1 MGAREQNARM
11 RAIVND
17 SSSCYLSH
25 MTAKQRRTLNAVFAI
40 PTRAN
45 VRFSDVAGLVV
56 ALGGEV
62 REGAGSRVV
71 FELKGRRLYLHRPH
85 PSHEARRYQ
94 VEEVR
99 EFLRALE
106 IQP

>member
-1 MGAREQNARM
+1 
-11 RAIVND
+11 
-17 SSSCYLSH
+17 
-25 MTAKQRRTLNAVFAI
+25 MTAKQRRTLNAVFVV

-85 PSHEARRYQ
+85 PGDEAKRYQ
-94 VEEVR
+94 VEELR
-99 EFLRALE
+99 EFLQALE
-106 IQP
+106 IHP

>member
-1 MGAREQNARM
+1 VITVDLPFTA
-11 RAIVND
+11 D
-17 SSSCYLSH
+17 SILCYH
-25 MTAKQRRTLNAVFAI
+25 PFMTARHRRTLRAVFAT
-40 PTRAN
+40 PTRATL
-45 VRFSDVAGLVV
+45 RFSDVAGLMV

-85 PSHEARRYQ
+85 PGHEAKRYQ

>member
-1 MGAREQNARM
+1 
-11 RAIVND
+11 
-17 SSSCYLSH
+17 

-45 VRFSDVAGLVV
+45 VRFSDIAGLVV

-62 REGAGSRVV
+62 RDGAGSRVA
-71 FELKGRRLYLHRPH
+71 FELKGRRLYLYRPH
-85 PSHEARRYQ
+85 PGHEAKRYQ
-94 VEEVR
+94 VEEMR
-99 EFLRALE
+99 EFLRAVE

>member
-1 MGAREQNARM
+1 MNIKHRQTLKALF
-11 RAIVND
+11 IV
-17 SSSCYLSH
+17 
-25 MTAKQRRTLNAVFAI
+25 
-40 PTRAN
+40 PTRRN
-45 VRFSDVAGLVV
+45 VRFPDILVLVV

-62 REGAGSRVV
+62 REGDGPRVV

-85 PSHEARRYQ
+85 QGHEAKRYQ

>member
-1 MGAREQNARM
+1 
-11 RAIVND
+11 
-17 SSSCYLSH
+17 
-25 MTAKQRRTLNAVFAI
+25 MTTRQRRTLRAVSAV
-40 PTRAN
+40 PTRTN
-45 VRFSDVAGLVV
+45 LRFSDVAGLIV

-62 REGAGSRVV
+62 REGAASRVV

-85 PSHEARRYQ
+85 PVHEAKRYQ

-99 EFLRALE
+99 EFLPALE